1 MSKRTF
7 RAGGLA
13 VAELTGGHH
22 LVGQFDNYGCFL
34 GRLVR
39 FLVIPL
45 LLAWPFG
52 AGAAEFRGHGYQGPK
67 PGTNWSPLPP
77 LPAALCI

>member
-13 VAELTGGHH
+13 VAELKGGHH

-39 FLVIPL
+39 FLVIPSFSPGPSA
-45 LLAWPFG
+45 LALPSPW
-52 AGAAEFRGHGYQGPK
+52 ARL
-67 PGTNWSPLPP
+67 PGSKTRHKLVPLPP